1 MLAIQKYHKQA
12 SGRGGQ
18 DRTGDLFVPNEARYR
33 CATPRFDVLYDDR
46 QYQKNGY
53 YDILSPPRTQPI

>member
-1 MLAIQKYHKQA
+1 
-12 SGRGGQ
+12 
-18 DRTGDLFVPNEARYR
+18 
-33 CATPRFDVLYDDR
+33 LYDDR